1 MARAVHAMG
10 VGAHKASISVHL
22 SLAEEP
28 TPSHQPLRRGRAQ
41 PVMDS
46 VPTSYASDLIL
57 VSAEN
62 DAGTVE
68 LILLELKT
76 RLLHN
81 SKHNQH
87 H

>member
-1 MARAVHAMG
+1 
-10 VGAHKASISVHL
+10 
-22 SLAEEP
+22 
-28 TPSHQPLRRGRAQ
+28 
-41 PVMDS
+41 MDS

-81 SKHNQH
+81 SKHNH
-87 H
+87 NH